1 MQRAVSNDSYKRPK
15 LSIVA
20 GVSPVNPTPK
30 QSCKPSKL
38 VRSRLINAER
48 CSHGAVCHAEARRRR
63 VSPCCHGQQSRSAS
77 TERGGYSSIGL
88 AMIALAL
95 GSGIS
100 AQAQEVNLWPRGGQP
115 GITIEEVIVTGSN

>member
-20 GVSPVNPTPK
+20 GVSPVNPTPN

-48 CSHGAVCHAEARRRR
+48 CS
-63 VSPCCHGQQSRSAS
+63 QQSQGAS
-77 TERGGYSSIGL
+77 TERGGYSSLGL
-88 AMIALAL
+88 AMIAMAL
-95 GSGIS
+95 CSVIQT
-100 AQAQEVNLWPRGGQP
+100 QAQEATLRPRGGQP
-115 GITIEEVIVTGSN
+115 GITI